1 MNDNPAVPPEA
12 VATLAAHFGVPPDA
26 VPVLARL
33 DVQPGSDATGWVATT
48 TDVRRVRVPAS
59 PDWPAGQLD
68 IVGGLVEQVPDDP
81 ARPFLY
87 LEGLAAI
94 SGYAAQLHIPSGR
107 AMVEVT
113 WSVGPRTARIEL
125 TGDAW
130 TDDDLAAA
138 SAAARWL
145 QGLPRAGG
153 HHTSEGT
160 R

>member
-1 MNDNPAVPPEA
+1 MTDAPAVPPEA

-26 VPVLARL
+26 VPVLVRL
-33 DVQPGSDATGWVATT
+33 DVQPDRGATGWVATT
-48 TDVRRVRVPAS
+48 TDVRRVRLAPS

-68 IVGGLVEQVPDDP
+68 VVGALVEQVPEDQE
-81 ARPFLY
+81 RPFLH
-87 LEGLAAI
+87 LAGVAAI

-125 TGDAW
+125 TGEDW

-138 SAAARWL
+138 SVAVRWL
-145 QGLPRAGG
+145 EKLPRAGG
-153 HHTSEGT
+153 TSAKG
-160 R
+160 